1 METNFVTEMVDDIFD
16 SEGDV
21 EIGNL
26 SFNRSQILRELDPIA
41 YREAVNDYIDSMIED
56 LDPEDDLIEIERL
69 ENCYIWPD
77 NWSTM
82 VFSCHSGKIVV
93 ELSFL
98 LMR

>member
-69 ENCYIWPD
+69 ENCYI
-77 NWSTM
+77 
-82 VFSCHSGKIVV
+82 
-93 ELSFL
+93 
-98 LMR
+98 